1 MNVRD
6 RLQVTAS
13 HHYTDCDDFTRRRPC
28 LNEWSDSFK
37 SFMMNGGFV
46 RLHVEIA
53 DAGHDKASSSI
64 LLEDDAASSVPLFHT
79 ASFFSLGPGAT

>member
-1 MNVRD
+1 
-6 RLQVTAS
+6 
-13 HHYTDCDDFTRRRPC
+13 
-28 LNEWSDSFK
+28 
-37 SFMMNGGFV
+37 MMNGGFV

-64 LLEDDAASSVPLFHT
+64 LLEDDAASSIPLFHT